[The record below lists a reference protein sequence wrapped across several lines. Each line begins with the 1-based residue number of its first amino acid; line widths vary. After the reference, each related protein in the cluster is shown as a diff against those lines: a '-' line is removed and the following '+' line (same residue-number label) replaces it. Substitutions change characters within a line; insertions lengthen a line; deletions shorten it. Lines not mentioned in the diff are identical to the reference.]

1 MTENLNRYKVIGC
14 QEPIIKD
21 LQQQRITEELEN
33 AVDQI
38 GLQAVV
44 HKLRDICK
52 VKHQQQPYCNWD
64 KDAKLL
70 DFLSSYIDNKGG
82 QL

>member
-1 MTENLNRYKVIGC
+1 MQPGTKLS
-14 QEPIIKD
+14 QE

-33 AVDQI
+33 AVDHI
-38 GLQAVV
+38 GLKAVV

-52 VKHQQQPYCNWD
+52 VKHEQQPYCNWD

>member
-1 MTENLNRYKVIGC
+1 MQPGTKLS
-14 QEPIIKD
+14 QE

-33 AVDQI
+33 AVDHI
-38 GLQAVV
+38 GLKA
-44 HKLRDICK
+44 LRDICK
-52 VKHQQQPYCNWD
+52 VKHEQQPYCNWD

>member
-14 QEPIIKD
+14 HKTADND

-52 VKHQQQPYCNWD
+52 VKHHQQPYCNWD

-70 DFLSSYIDNKGG
+70 DFLSTYIDNKGG